1 MPPSANSSTTSSSST
16 STFVIIN
23 GVVVGIV
30 VLSVV
35 GIIISYSSK
44 NYYVNNSTIRRH
56 HDVVPVSFSSP
67 SSSNVAGG
75 VRRSSISK
83 NKNKNK
89 NINSSDN
96 KNDDDDD
103 DDDHDGMM
111 KSKSTS
117 KSKSS
122 TRKQQ
127 QHTERH
133 KFYARHREQFYTNL
147 PPQKKNQLM
156 STEEYWDEWIQFGFE
171 ERRRRRRR
179 RRKKKNRW
187 ERQDREGQNER
198 DGDGDH
204 DYDDDDDGDNDYYD
218 QFYQL
223 DEMKKQW
230 MASAT
235 ASPMGF
241 PLELDGWDDVD
252 NVTCVVGDDDDDDD
266 DDVAHVPVVG
276 IILGTQ
282 KGGSTALNNFLQQ
295 HPRVAPTYREIHFM
309 SGDMDRLVSGT
320 YFYST
325 NNNKNQQPQK
335 VDLRDRNITTS
346 TSTDRFY
353 RNPTDGG
360 INQTASQAMYLKTLT
375 NYLKSDMVERKKLR
389 NEQLLE
395 ETNDEE
401 LYGRRP
407 MLMVDKS
414 PSYVVQSDRVP
425 YRILC
430 TCPWAKLVMLLREPI
445 SRAYSQYNMIRHSKN
460 KHLLSRIPPTFDEWV
475 EQDYQILTKLGV
487 LRPDKS
493 TTGEDDD
500 YEGGYRGSP
509 EEKRGWKAY
518 TRLAV
523 LGSTG
528 PIGRG
533 LYSIQISQ
541 WIEAYRENGRELL
554 GRRTHTSSSS
564 SPSTTTSK
572 KDHDDDDDDD
582 EDPSEK
588 TLLVLSSD
596 FTKSNPDEAFGI
608 VCDHFGLPRIPLSS
622 SPRSNNT
629 TSNGRMT
636 MSTTKKE
643 NKQQLTRGGRGG
655 TNQGKYDDGV
665 VEPMT
670 NKTREKLRRIFAP
683 YNRQLADLLGD
694 AGWKDIWT

>member
-1 MPPSANSSTTSSSST
+1 
-16 STFVIIN
+16 
-23 GVVVGIV
+23 
-30 VLSVV
+30 
-35 GIIISYSSK
+35 
-44 NYYVNNSTIRRH
+44 
-56 HDVVPVSFSSP
+56 
-67 SSSNVAGG
+67 
-75 VRRSSISK
+75 
-83 NKNKNK
+83 
-89 NINSSDN
+89 
-96 KNDDDDD
+96 
-103 DDDHDGMM
+103 
-111 KSKSTS
+111 
-117 KSKSS
+117 
-122 TRKQQ
+122 
-127 QHTERH
+127 
-133 KFYARHREQFYTNL
+133 
-147 PPQKKNQLM
+147 M
-156 STEEYWDEWIQFGFE
+156 STEGYWDEWIQYGFE
-171 ERRRRRRR
+171 ERRRRR
-179 RRKKKNRW
+179 RRKKKNRQREQRQKW
-187 ERQDREGQNER
+187 EETQN
-198 DGDGDH
+198 
-204 DYDDDDDGDNDYYD
+204 DDDDDDDHDNDDDDGSDNDYYD

-235 ASPMGF
+235 SSPMGF
-241 PLELDGWDDVD
+241 PLVVDGWDDVD
-252 NVTCVVGDDDDDDD
+252 NVTCVIGDDDDDDD
-266 DDVAHVPVVG
+266 HLDGTSNSSSNTNTNHNTHNLRMTWKDDSARVPVVG

-295 HPRVAPTYREIHFM
+295 HPRVAPTYREIHFL

-320 YFYST
+320 YYHSA
-325 NNNKNQQPQK
+325 NNNNNNNMRPQQEK
-335 VDLRDRNITTS
+335 VDLRDRDMTTS
-346 TSTDRFY
+346 TSMERYY
-353 RNPTDGG
+353 RNPIHGG

-375 NYLKSDMVERKKLR
+375 NYLKSDMMERKKQR

-395 ETNDEE
+395 ETNNEE

-414 PSYVVQSDRVP
+414 PSYIVQSDRVP

-475 EQDYQILTKLGV
+475 EQDYKILTKLGV
-487 LRPDKS
+487 LRPNMS
-493 TTGEDDD
+493 TAGEDDD
-500 YEGGYRGSP
+500 YEGGYRGTLD
-509 EEKRGWKAY
+509 EKRGWKAY

-533 LYSIQISQ
+533 LYSIQIAQ

-596 FTKSNPDEAFGI
+596 FTKSNPDEAFGL

-622 SPRSNNT
+622 TSSSSNT
-629 TSNGRMT
+629 TSNEKKNRQMT
-636 MSTTKKE
+636 MEMTGKK
-643 NKQQLTRGGRGG
+643 NNQQSTRGGRGG

-665 VEPMT
+665 VEPMS
-670 NKTREKLRRIFAP
+670 NKTREKLRQIFEP

-694 AGWKDIWT
+694 DGWKDIWT